1 MLDLLIRACIF
12 AILAVS
18 LNTIVGY
25 AGILSI
31 GHAAFFGIGAYASGI
46 FAVKFGFSF
55 WIGILLGF
63 CISGLISFII
73 GLPTVR
79 LKGDY
84 LLIMTLGLCEIV
96 NSVITNWESV
106 TYGSFGIN
114 HIPAVTFTGFVFN
127 SDLSQLGLILGC
139 LILVCYCSWLID
151 TSQFGRILNAIRD
164 NEDAAESLGINT
176 MRHKITI
183 LIFGGIF
190 ASLAGSLYAHY
201 RTGITP
207 PQFSLEISIWI
218 FSMVVL
224 GGVGSI
230 KGCVLGAVLLVF
242 LPEGLAWFRYTKLFN
257 ILSSIIGDRISY
269 NLPML
274 NQMLYGLLLIIMMI
288 FRPKGMLGKINIG

>member
-1 MLDLLIRACIF
+1 MLDLLIRACLF

-25 AGILSI
+25 TGILSI

-46 FAVKFGFSF
+46 FAVKFGAPF
-55 WIGILLGF
+55 WVGILLGLS
-63 CISGLISFII
+63 ISSLIGFII

-106 TYGSFGIN
+106 TRGSYGIQKIPVISFAGVN
-114 HIPAVTFTGFVFN
+114 FS
-127 SDLSQLGLILGC
+127 SDFSQLGLVLGC
-139 LILVCYCSWLID
+139 LILLCFLSWLID
-151 TSQFGRILNAIRD
+151 TSQFGRILKAIRD

-176 MRHKITI
+176 MKYKIVI

-207 PQFSLEISIWI
+207 SQFSVEISIWI
-218 FSMVVL
+218 FCMVIL

-230 KGCVLGAVLLVF
+230 TGCVLGAVLLLF
-242 LPEGLAWFRYTKLFN
+242 LPEGLAWLRYTEFFS
-257 ILSSIIGDRISY
+257 ILTSIMGNKISY
-269 NLPML
+269 HLPML
-274 NQMLYGLLLIIMMI
+274 NQMLYGLLLIAMMI
-288 FRPKGMLGKINIG
+288 FRPKGMLGKVSVG